1 MQQAIAVIASE
12 HARLRRVLMLVNEM
26 CDNLRET
33 DQRPNAGLFTTLFD
47 YTDSYARTHLPK
59 EERYL
64 FKALRARSPESH
76 ALLDELESDHRTV
89 PGILER
95 LRKLL
100 SECRDG
106 SPEARQAFIEAL
118 EKFNHQQ
125 HVHMAKEETE
135 MIPMAAKHLTPS
147 DWEAINEGYLHFD
160 HLLDPVIGET
170 SKAEFE
176 HLQSRLTLYA
186 PAPMGLGLTPPEDS
200 EKAAAAEA
208 QILGLGGGLYGHFG
222 HVRVLDS
229 LSKEDW
235 QAINEQYLR
244 YDDPGFGEVVKDE
257 LRQLQSAIAYY
268 APAPIGLGLERT
280 HAAATAP
287 AVDQILGINELTTHY
302 GRIQALN
309 GINLEI
315 NKGELVALV
324 GSNGAGKTTL
334 LRTIS
339 GLQAISGGTMKFNGQ
354 DINRLRADRRVKMGI
369 ALIPEGRQ
377 VFAPMSVEDNLLL
390 GAYSR
395 PRDDQVAADL
405 EQMYLLFPILKQK
418 RKQAAGTLSGGQQ
431 QMLAMARALMARP
444 QLLLL
449 DEPSM
454 GLAPILIEEI
464 FHTID
469 ELKRRGITIFLVEQ
483 NAAAALNVAD
493 RGYVI
498 ETGNI
503 VLSGPGR
510 ELLEDERVREAY
522 LGK

>member
-1 MQQAIAVIASE
+1 MQQAISIIVSE
-12 HARLRRVLMLVNEM
+12 HARIRRVLMLVDEL
-26 CDNLRET
+26 CDKLSDPDERMDT
-33 DQRPNAGLFTTLFD
+33 GLFATHLD
-47 YTDSYARTHLPK
+47 YVDSYARSHLPK
-59 EERYL
+59 EEQYL
-64 FKALRARSPESH
+64 FKTLRARDPESH
-76 ALLDELESDHRTV
+76 ALLDELEKQHGMV
-89 PGILER
+89 PDVLER
-95 LRKLL
+95 LRQLL

-118 EKFNHQQ
+118 EKFGRHQ
-125 HVHMAKEETE
+125 HAHMARIENEL
-135 MIPMAAKHLTPS
+135 IPMAMKSLTPE
-147 DWEAINEGYLHFD
+147 DWKEVNEGYLLFE
-160 HLLDPVIGET
+160 HLHDPLMGET
-170 SKAEFE
+170 FKAEFDQ
-176 HLQSRLTLYA
+176 LQSRLAQYA
-186 PAPMGLGLTPPEDS
+186 PEPFGLGLTPPDES
-200 EKAAAAEA
+200 EKAAAEA
-208 QILGLGGGLYGHFG
+208 QVLGLDNGIHGHFG
-222 HVRVLDS
+222 HLRALNA
-229 LSKEDW
+229 LSKKDW
-235 QAINEQYLR
+235 QAINEQYLH
-244 YDDPGFGEVVKDE
+244 YDDPDFGEIIVDE
-257 LRQLQSAIAYY
+257 IRKLQSRIAYY
-268 APAPIGLGLERT
+268 APAPIGLGMERT
-280 HAAATAP
+280 HTAETP
-287 AVDQILGINELTTHY
+287 QAVDQVLGISELSTYY

-309 GINLEI
+309 GIDLEI

-339 GLQAISGGTMKFNGQ
+339 GLQAVSSGTIKFGGQ
-354 DINRLRADRRVKMGI
+354 EINRLRADRRVKMGI

-377 VFAPMSVEDNLLL
+377 VFAPMTVEDNLLL

-395 PRDDQVAADL
+395 PRDDQIASDL
-405 EQMYLLFPILKQK
+405 EQMYRLFPILKQK

-454 GLAPILIEEI
+454 GLAPILVEEI
-464 FHTID
+464 FSTID

-510 ELLEDERVREAY
+510 QLLEDEKVKEAY
-522 LGK
+522 LGG